1 MARWCSQQTG
11 RLANNTNLAAKG
23 IVALEA
29 FSRIC
34 LATDGESASCE
45 HYSEVARGFVDV
57 WVKEGLE
64 QKPAPHYKIA
74 YNFPNSY
81 SIKYA
86 PLTICQLKIA
96 NIHNH
101 MW

>member
-1 MARWCSQQTG
+1 
-11 RLANNTNLAAKG
+11 LANNTNLAAKG

-29 FSRIC
+29 FSHIC
-34 LATDGESASCE
+34 VAADGEPTSCT
-45 HYSEVARGFVDV
+45 HYSKAARGFVDT

-81 SIKYA
+81 SIKCVATRCLPRAYR
-86 PLTICQLKIA
+86 PK
-96 NIHNH
+96 
-101 MW
+101 

>member
-1 MARWCSQQTG
+1 MYSKQTG

-29 FSRIC
+29 FSQIC
-34 LATDGESASCE
+34 HATNGEFTSCGQ
-45 HYSEVARGFVDV
+45 YSEAARGFVGT

-64 QKPAPHYKIA
+64 QKPEPHYKIA

-86 PLTICQLKIA
+86 IEY
-96 NIHNH
+96 HS
-101 MW
+101 